1 MKKVFLLFSLLALF
15 SCGSST
21 PDESDAKEAARAAIL
36 QNLKNPSD
44 AKFHH
49 NETVKILG
57 DSTFEYRETINA
69 TNSFGGSIKQDAV
82 VKVKFLQDDPSEV
95 TNWSILDVQF
105 LER

>member
-1 MKKVFLLFSLLALF
+1 MKKALLLFGLLAF
-15 SCGSST
+15 FGCGNSE

-36 QNLKNPSD
+36 QNLKSPSD
-44 AKFHH
+44 TKFHH

-95 TNWSILDVQF
+95 TNWSILDIQF

>member
-1 MKKVFLLFSLLALF
+1 MTTLETKKQAENM
-15 SCGSST
+15 T
-21 PDESDAKEAARAAIL
+21 SDL
-36 QNLKNPSD
+36 
-44 AKFHH
+44 
-49 NETVKILG
+49 TVKILG